1 MPSLTPQKH
10 ASATVYDAMLEGF
23 ITAGLTAVPTS
34 LILYTCMRSSPSF
47 VKSTNWSSRTA
58 MAIMPPLFAFAWGA
72 EVCRRATRRFF
83 YLTSPQSKLVH
94 SMHSMANQAEHSK
107 QIAEWSHEHILKE
120 HRKELKRMTTQ
131 KILAQPGMSE
141 ATEDDV
147 DREREIHAKFR
158 ESVINSGVRVVS
170 GDSLSVHHRFA
181 NFFQENPFKIL
192 AGIGIPTVM
201 YIFKGKAGQEHLATQ
216 MKIMHTRVMG
226 QASVLIMLLSL
237 MGFKEYMD
245 RSGKYITE
253 RDVQDRIAQMQQ
265 SRSELMMRLQRDRME
280 AMKVAEKRRL
290 AHKADVQAGLVKCG
304 DEQSADDTVK
314 RNEAAAMLEDAR

>member
-1 MPSLTPQKH
+1 MHTM
-10 ASATVYDAMLEGF
+10 AS
-23 ITAGLTAVPTS
+23 
-34 LILYTCMRSSPSF
+34 
-47 VKSTNWSSRTA
+47 
-58 MAIMPPLFAFAWGA
+58 
-72 EVCRRATRRFF
+72 
-83 YLTSPQSKLVH
+83 
-94 SMHSMANQAEHSK
+94 QAEHSK
-107 QIAEWSHEHILKE
+107 QIAEWSQEHVLKE
-120 HRKELKRMTTQ
+120 HRKELKRMSTQ

-141 ATEDDV
+141 SQTEYEVDRKS
-147 DREREIHAKFR
+147 DREREVQAKFR
-158 ESVINSGVRVVS
+158 ESVINSGVRVVP

-201 YIFKGKAGQEHLATQ
+201 YIFKGKSSQDHLATQ
-216 MKIMHTRVMG
+216 LKIMHTRVLG

-290 AHKADVQAGLVKCG
+290 AHKADVQARLVKRG
-304 DEQSADDTVK
+304 DEQSRDTIK
-314 RNEAAAMLEDAR
+314 RKEAAAMLEDAR

>member
-72 EVCRRATRRFF
+72 E
-83 YLTSPQSKLVH
+83 SKLVH

-141 ATEDDV
+141 TTQNQTEDDV